1 MFQDTEEKRESIG
14 GDMYVLL
21 AKFCPGKSKE
31 DMNKVIDGLMSTQ
44 VNNYSHWVKRPL
56 CTQTLIDI
64 SYIQSS
70 LTEVLGH
77 ACKSLVAY
85 QNKLQQVLE

>member
-31 DMNKVIDGLMSTQ
+31 DMNAVIDGLMSTQ
-44 VNNYSHWVKRPL
+44 VNNYSHWFNRPL
-56 CTQTLIDI
+56 CTQTLIDTNTY
-64 SYIQSS
+64 SH
-70 LTEVLGH
+70 L
-77 ACKSLVAY
+77 
-85 QNKLQQVLE
+85 